1 MNLYLASFI
10 DNSITPIPWGSYRHK
25 IPLLFKDKHKNMPVF
40 MPHDLCMFR
49 FMITII
55 RCLVFHVG
63 GHSQNAREDPIGKKV
78 ALPLG
83 FSLISIPIL
92 LVI

>member
-1 MNLYLASFI
+1 MRSP
-10 DNSITPIPWGSYRHK
+10 S
-25 IPLLFKDKHKNMPVF
+25 LFKDKHKNLPVF

-63 GHSQNAREDPIGKKV
+63 GHSQNAREDLV
-78 ALPLG
+78 V
-83 FSLISIPIL
+83 L
-92 LVI
+92 LFEAP